1 MPGKLTARRFLVKG
15 RVQGVG
21 YRYFVQKAA
30 SSLNVSGYA
39 RNLVDGS
46 VEVYAFGSEQQL
58 SDLEGMLRTGPPFSD
73 VRGVESK
80 EAAFEH
86 CSGFHIR

>member
-1 MPGKLTARRFLVKG
+1 MPGPLIARRFLVHG

-30 SSLNVSGYA
+30 AKLKVSGYA

-46 VEVYAFGSEQQL
+46 VEVYAVGSESQL
-58 SDLEGMLRTGPPFSD
+58 SDLAGMLRAGPQSSE
-73 VRGVESK
+73 VRGFDER
-80 EAAFEH
+80 EAAVEH
-86 CSGFHIR
+86 YTGFRIR